1 MKLVNKIRSLFLG
14 SFASSQTAT
23 LTAPFSAAPH
33 DISKKNTASEQAEW
47 DRRIAAADRARDTG
61 QFEKAAKL
69 FCYALELRDDRGIHI
84 QAGHMFK
91 EARSYDN
98 ARKHYNMAYLQD
110 PNDPEISFQLGHFH
124 KVMEQY
130 EDALAH
136 YKSAL
141 TLRPDW
147 DGPSKEIENLEGSDE
162 LRRERA
168 RKSLLSSSETEL
180 PEYVALEDLTSPLL
194 DGSLIAQSY
203 EELSISHQAAFVPTR
218 NGTPQTTEWGKGLT
232 VRGITALRGY
242 LVSAIPLER
251 IEISM
256 DGKLFHV
263 ETLIVAR
270 QPREKTNPD
279 IRKYCYNAWVDF
291 TDVKAGW
298 HDFVFRALAPDLEEI
313 EGRTWRRER
322 LIVAPPFNPH
332 YYQKSDAILAPV
344 DRDSSLSLVEQIN
357 ARPSILHRCSTRSFP
372 FEIKTVAVLRP
383 DQLGDLVASVPALRK
398 IREAL
403 PDAKIVG
410 LLSRANVGLAKTL
423 GIFDAIE
430 LIDFPDD
437 PVMCER
443 VMSLENQI
451 KLKNDLAH
459 YKFDLAIDLP
469 VSANSHKLL
478 PLLGA
483 PITAGFGGP
492 RKSMDLNFSSY
503 DPSTGCDFVKHSAR
517 TAIVGEA
524 IALAVDSGARIEKR
538 NDLMRETLVPY
549 GIPSASPYIV
559 IHSGARIKFTHWPHY
574 TELAERVARKMGVRV
589 VYMAENDNQK
599 SQLPQDLLDSG
610 QIVYV
615 SGQMPFDH
623 FDTFL
628 SFAAVFVG
636 NDSGPKHLAS
646 LRGAQV
652 VSLHSSR
659 IGWEEWG
666 QERGGIAISRKV
678 PCAGCSL
685 HHNFDE
691 CSKNTACIT
700 LITVDEVYAA
710 VTELY
715 LKRS

>member
-1 MKLVNKIRSLFLG
+1 MNFFSKIRSFIG
-14 SFASSQTAT
+14 SLSSERQTDASVD
-23 LTAPFSAAPH
+23 PYFSV
-33 DISKKNTASEQAEW
+33 SEQVEW
-47 DRRIAAADRARDTG
+47 DRRVADADRARDTG

-91 EARSYDN
+91 EAGFYDN
-98 ARKHYNMAYLQD
+98 ARTHYDIAYSRD
-110 PNDPEISFQLGHFH
+110 PDDPEISFQLGHFY
-124 KVMEQY
+124 KLLEQY
-130 EDALAH
+130 EDALFY
-136 YKSAL
+136 YKAAL
-141 TLRPDW
+141 TFAPDW
-147 DGPSKEIENLEGSDE
+147 DGPLKEIESLEGSSE

-168 RKSLLSSSETEL
+168 QKSILSNLDDVLNESIKI
-180 PEYVALEDLTSPLL
+180 EDLTSPLL
-194 DGSLIAQSY
+194 DGSLVAQSY
-203 EELSISHQAAFVPTR
+203 DDLTIDHQPAFVPTR
-218 NGTPQTTEWGKGLT
+218 NGTPQTTEWGRGLT

-263 ETLIVAR
+263 EQLTVAH

-291 TDVKAGW
+291 TDVESGW
-298 HDFVFRALAPDLEEI
+298 HDFIFRARSPNLDEV
-313 EGRTWRRER
+313 EGHTWRRER
-322 LIVAPPFNPH
+322 LIVAPPFDQH
-332 YYQKSDAILAPV
+332 CYRQSDAVLAPL
-344 DRDSSLSLVEQIN
+344 DKASSLSIVEQIN
-357 ARPSILHRCSTRSFP
+357 ARPSILHRCNTSSFP
-372 FEIKTVAVLRP
+372 FEIKTVAVMRP
-383 DQLGDLVASVPALRK
+383 DQLGDLVASVPALHK

-403 PDAKIVG
+403 PNAKIVG
-410 LLSRANVGLAKTL
+410 ILSSANVGLAKTL

-437 PVMCER
+437 PIMYER

-451 KLKNDLAH
+451 KMKNDLAH

-478 PLLGA
+478 PLLNA
-483 PITAGFGGP
+483 PITVGFGGP

-517 TAIVGEA
+517 TAIIGEA
-524 IALAVDSGARIEKR
+524 IALAVDSGARVERR
-538 NDLMRETLVPY
+538 NDITRETLVPY
-549 GIPSASPYIV
+549 GIPSAEPYIV

-574 TELAERVARKMGVRV
+574 TELAERIARDMSVRI
-589 VYMAENDNQK
+589 VYMAENESQK
-599 SQLPQDLLDSG
+599 SQLPQDMLDSG

-615 SGQMPFDH
+615 CGHMPFDH

-628 SFAAVFVG
+628 SFATVFVG

-646 LRGAQV
+646 LRGARV

-666 QERGGIAISRKV
+666 QERGGIAITRQV

-700 LITVDEVYAA
+700 LITVDEVYSA
-710 VTELY
+710 VFDIYYQSEGLGN
-715 LKRS
+715 R